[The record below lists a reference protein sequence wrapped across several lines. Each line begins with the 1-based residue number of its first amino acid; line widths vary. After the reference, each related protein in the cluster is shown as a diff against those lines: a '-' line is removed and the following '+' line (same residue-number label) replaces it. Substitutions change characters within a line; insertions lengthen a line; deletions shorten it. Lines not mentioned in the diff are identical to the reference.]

1 MIKLI
6 ASDLDGT
13 LLTDNKELSE
23 TTREALDM
31 AIGKGIHMIP
41 STGRSFKAVP
51 EMIKNYPGV
60 EYVIT
65 SNGGAV
71 YSVSRKERIY
81 QCLLE
86 AESVAAVLE
95 MERPDDIVMEI
106 FIRGIPYSEEAYVLD
121 PEKYGAT
128 QYGARYVKET
138 RIPIKNIEK
147 FAWEHQEELDSLAFI
162 CRDMKVK
169 KAFAKRLEQEI
180 PNIYVTS
187 SVGHLLEIGHKNA
200 GKGNTLLYL
209 MEQLGVKP
217 EEAMAFGD
225 ADNDSSMLKAV
236 KYGIAVAN
244 GTSECKDAAAF
255 VTDSNEEDGVAK
267 AIYRFCSR

>member
-23 TTREALDM
+23 ATREALDM

-41 STGRSFKAVP
+41 ATGRSFKAVP

-65 SNGGAV
+65 SNGGAI

-86 AESVAAVLE
+86 AESVAAVLK

-106 FIRGIPYSEEAYVLD
+106 FIRGIPYSEEGYVLD
-121 PEKYGAT
+121 PE
-128 QYGARYVKET
+128 
-138 RIPIKNIEK
+138 
-147 FAWEHQEELDSLAFI
+147 
-162 CRDMKVK
+162 
-169 KAFAKRLEQEI
+169 
-180 PNIYVTS
+180 
-187 SVGHLLEIGHKNA
+187 
-200 GKGNTLLYL
+200 
-209 MEQLGVKP
+209 
-217 EEAMAFGD
+217 
-225 ADNDSSMLKAV
+225 
-236 KYGIAVAN
+236 
-244 GTSECKDAAAF
+244 
-255 VTDSNEEDGVAK
+255 
-267 AIYRFCSR
+267 

>member
-23 TTREALDM
+23 ATREALDM

-41 STGRSFKAVP
+41 ATGRSFKAVP

-86 AESVAAVLE
+86 AESVAAVLK

-169 KAFAKRLEQEI
+169 KVFAKRLEQEI

-209 MEQLGVKP
+209 MEQLGVTP

-236 KYGIAVAN
+236 KYGIAVDN
-244 GTSECKDAAAF
+244 GTRACKDAAAF
-255 VTDSNEEDGVAK
+255 VTVSNEDDGVAK
-267 AIYRFCSR
+267 AIYRFCS

>member
-13 LLTDNKELSE
+13 LLTDNKKLSE
-23 TTREALDM
+23 VTREALDM

-41 STGRSFKAVP
+41 ATGRSFKAVP

-86 AESVAAVLE
+86 AESVAAVLK

-217 EEAMAFGD
+217 EEAMAFGN